1 MVVLGAVAWVTT
13 PAALRREND
22 FTWGPMA
29 EVATIF
35 AGIFATM
42 MPALV
47 VRTVAGRKVWLCIKG
62 VLRLVNVHMRLRHK
76 ARHHL
81 WDNDAGPGGALQWRL
96 QWSERCMSGSPGDSD
111 I

>member
-1 MVVLGAVAWVTT
+1 MVALGAIAWVTT

-42 MPALV
+42 MPALL
-47 VRTVAGRKVWLCIKG
+47 VRCRAQLWGWVLHDCIVSAMLTFSRQG
-62 VLRLVNVHMRLRHK
+62 SAAHPQPPASTSTDLPHFV
-76 ARHHL
+76 
-81 WDNDAGPGGALQWRL
+81 
-96 QWSERCMSGSPGDSD
+96 SIRCS
-111 I
+111 

>member
-1 MVVLGAVAWVTT
+1 MTHHLTTSEPDWCAALVPRVYFDRVVYDADALAPVAQALSMVALGAVAWVTT

-47 VRTVAGRKVWLCIKG
+47 VRLVACLTV
-62 VLRLVNVHMRLRHK
+62 
-76 ARHHL
+76 
-81 WDNDAGPGGALQWRL
+81 
-96 QWSERCMSGSPGDSD
+96 
-111 I
+111 

>member
-1 MVVLGAVAWVTT
+1 MTQPCCAGCVESRWHLFGGLHKARGMRDAQALSMVALGAIAWVTT

-47 VRTVAGRKVWLCIKG
+47 VRSVACCRVCEPAC
-62 VLRLVNVHMRLRHK
+62 V
-76 ARHHL
+76 
-81 WDNDAGPGGALQWRL
+81 DASRQRPSVPPPQ
-96 QWSERCMSGSPGDSD
+96 
-111 I
+111 

>member
-1 MVVLGAVAWVTT
+1 MVALGAIAWVTT

-47 VRTVAGRKVWLCIKG
+47 VRLRC
-62 VLRLVNVHMRLRHK
+62 VLN
-76 ARHHL
+76 
-81 WDNDAGPGGALQWRL
+81 AL
-96 QWSERCMSGSPGDSD
+96 ERCMSGSSCRPEGGSLFPVQSPLLYHPSALPQYLNNRVVVSARQPCR
-111 I
+111 IL